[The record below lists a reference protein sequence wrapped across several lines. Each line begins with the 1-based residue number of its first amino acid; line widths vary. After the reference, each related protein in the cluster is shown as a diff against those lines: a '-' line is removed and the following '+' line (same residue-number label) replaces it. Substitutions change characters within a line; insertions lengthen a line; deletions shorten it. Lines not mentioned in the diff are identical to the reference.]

1 MRGAEQRA
9 RRTKNM
15 PKNLSVQELIGRI
28 AEITSGPSR
37 ELVEQV
43 VKVLQEHRHSPV
55 EVQARAVIAV
65 VQGDASRPSVPTEA
79 ETASQRAVI
88 DAALPDFERVV
99 EETGILKP
107 KP

>member
-1 MRGAEQRA
+1 MSE
-9 RRTKNM
+9 
-15 PKNLSVQELIGRI
+15 LSNRI

-43 VKVLQEHRHSPV
+43 VRVLQEHRDSPV
-55 EVQARAVIAV
+55 EVQARAVIAAV
-65 VQGDASRPSVPTEA
+65 REVDAWRLDAPTEA
-79 ETASQRAVI
+79 ETASRRAAI

-99 EETGILKP
+99 EETGVLKP